1 MTYSNIINI
10 SFFFFLSLDKDKTS
24 KGENKIS
31 IYMLAFGDYWSGMH
45 FQE

>member
-10 SFFFFLSLDKDKTS
+10 SFFFLSLDKDKTS
-24 KGENKIS
+24 KSENKITT
-31 IYMLAFGDYWSGMH
+31 YMLAFGDYWSVMH